1 MNQKRSYGKTK
12 KVSFW
17 FFLHKKYKDATH
29 IEIRTS
35 VPGIEHKDTGQEVL
49 RKLTLEMMEDNMY
62 HALALAQIFTDGFA
76 TDAVK
81 VGGAGILI
89 KLIKGQ
95 EEMNIFQANRITLL

>member
-1 MNQKRSYGKTK
+1 
-12 KVSFW
+12 
-17 FFLHKKYKDATH
+17 
-29 IEIRTS
+29 
-35 VPGIEHKDTGQEVL
+35 
-49 RKLTLEMMEDNMY
+49 MY
-62 HALALAQIFTDGFA
+62 HALALAQIFTDGSA